1 MRRLGAS
8 SVAARLLRILPMAP
22 EEAEKVKAK
31 VEDAVKKLGDS
42 ASDIYD
48 DKKVTDHGKL
58 GGENQQDIAKDS
70 FEKAVEKAAKK

>member
-31 VEDAVKKLGDS
+31 VEDAVKKLG
-42 ASDIYD
+42 
-48 DKKVTDHGKL
+48 
-58 GGENQQDIAKDS
+58 GENQQDIAKDS